1 MPIKRLALCLTI
13 ALLMLL
19 TLSLPAHASATLTE
33 SGQIQA
39 PKSDIREVVADNAA
53 LVAEISV
60 VRKSL
65 TTERQSTAEIIA
77 ELNRYTAASGEERA
91 LLREQNEILRQMNAT
106 LEKQVVA
113 EKKKGIGKMVFG
125 LLIGAGIGAIAAH

>member
-1 MPIKRLALCLTI
+1 MRTSKLALWAMMICL
-13 ALLMLL
+13 LL
-19 TLSLPAHASATLTE
+19 TTGSSPARAAATLTE
-33 SGQIQA
+33 NGQIA
-39 PKSDIREVVADNAA
+39 ATKADIREVIADNAA

>member
-1 MPIKRLALCLTI
+1 MRTNKLALLATMICL
-13 ALLMLL
+13 LL
-19 TLSLPAHASATLTE
+19 TTASLPALGAATLTE

>member
-1 MPIKRLALCLTI
+1 MI
-13 ALLMLL
+13 
-19 TLSLPAHASATLTE
+19 
-33 SGQIQA
+33 
-39 PKSDIREVVADNAA
+39 ADNAA

-91 LLREQNEILRQMNAT
+91 RLREQNEILRQMNAT

>member
-1 MPIKRLALCLTI
+1 MRTAKLALCLTTI
-13 ALLMLL
+13 CLLL
-19 TLSLPAHASATLTE
+19 TTASLPAHGAATLTE

-39 PKSDIREVVADNAA
+39 PKNDIREVVADNAA
-53 LVAEISV
+53 LVAEIAV

-77 ELNRYTAASGEERA
+77 ELNRYTAASEAERA
-91 LLREQNEILRQMNAT
+91 LLREQNEILRTMNAT
-106 LEKQVVA
+106 LEKQVAA

-125 LLIGAGIGAIAAH
+125 LLVGAGIGAIAAH

>member
-33 SGQIQA
+33 SEQIQA